1 MVTSFRAYCRVSPY
15 CKRVYHPAKI
25 PENPVRIPWK
35 SCLFHGILWVA
46 PSKDPAASSLATVRC
61 RVTPQR
67 AVPGKSQN
75 VRKEEKAPAQRAA
88 AQRRGNMTEL
98 EMKIIKRILEDENAM
113 LLALEFIQ
121 KDQES
126 LQAPSADQQAS

>member
-1 MVTSFRAYCRVSPY
+1 MTSFRVYCRVLPY
-15 CKRVYHPAKI
+15 CGRVSLTAKI

-88 AQRRGNMTEL
+88 AQRRGNMEKSVETREQTL
-98 EMKIIKRILEDENAM
+98 KKIEYNLPKLTDAQLRLVSA
-113 LLALEFIQ
+113 FIRGIVKGQ
-121 KDQES
+121 
-126 LQAPSADQQAS
+126 